1 MTLPQTTRFDAYSD
15 NPTYR
20 MCWYLPRA
28 LQSSPPMPEDPY
40 VEILLLP
47 ARTVVAR

>member
-20 MCWYLPRA
+20 LCWYLPHA
-28 LQSSPPMPEDPY
+28 LQSSPPTPDNSY
-40 VEILLLP
+40 VEVGLLP
-47 ARTVVAR
+47 ARTVIAR